1 MGELGDQERHLT
13 NECLYVEETASETNI
28 RQEEIKML
36 QEKVEASRREI
47 ALTVPNDVMILLENA
62 TEEECAEML
71 PILEESYEA
80 IEKEIINDFKKEMM
94 KEFKML
100 RERAKRLKQVMEEET
115 RELRKLDEKLTRD
128 HEEIQAQLQTNDL
141 HNSLRI
147 LQLKQQLSLMKGIAV

>member
-28 RQEEIKML
+28 RQEEIEML

-71 PILEESYEA
+71 PILEEA

-100 RERAKRLKQVMEEET
+100 RERAERLKQVMEEET